1 MLHNHTSLMP
11 PPLNLH
17 QTTMDSTITPL
28 STIAFPRLT
37 SPHFTS
43 TIIASMPK
51 CHLSPCITAFSI
63 NPHPFMPRTTAARHC
78 SLHSQPQHALPPQS
92 LLSFLRLTTTHQPTW
107 LYHEAV
113 KCRLVDSCC
122 HKQSAGDPVNHHR
135 HVPLSMFHLCNFGSN
150 GRALLPPITI
160 TATYTLWSPF
170 RCCSTYCVASPP
182 SLVLMPPSLPDKH
195 H

>member
-113 KCRLVDSCC
+113 KCRWSIPAATNNRQEILW
-122 HKQSAGDPVNHHR
+122 
-135 HVPLSMFHLCNFGSN
+135 
-150 GRALLPPITI
+150 TI
-160 TATYTLWSPF
+160 TAMSRCRCSTSATSAQMVG
-170 RCCSTYCVASPP
+170 RCCLQSR
-182 SLVLMPPSLPDKH
+182 SLPRTRCGPLFDVAPH
-195 H
+195 IVLRHRRH